1 MGVRFLLPVC
11 FASALLAQTYTLEK
25 SNTTENL
32 RGVAVLSHHVAW
44 ASGTHGTY
52 LRTTGLGNGHG
63 SWQAAQVPGAESL
76 DFRDVEAFS
85 AHLAYLLSA
94 GPGAES
100 RIYKTSNGGKDWIL
114 QFTNPDPGGFFDCM
128 AFWDSAHGIAVGDPV
143 RGKFVL
149 ITTEDGGK
157 HWDPVPAPALP
168 PAIEGEGA
176 FAASGTCITVAGK
189 HNVWFVT
196 GGKAARVFRSP
207 DDGKSWA
214 VADAPITHGSD
225 SSGGFS
231 VAFRD
236 LRHGVISGGDYKQP
250 RQDGPNLAV
259 SEDGGITWTTRH
271 LPLAFLSAV
280 AFNAPNDHL
289 LAVGSAFTMDIGPE
303 GARKLSDLNLNGLSV
318 SREGDAVA
326 VGPKGLVVN
335 FKTSKPSKPSRK

>member
-1 MGVRFLLPVC
+1 MRVRFLLPVC
-11 FASALLAQTYTLEK
+11 LLGSVLAQTYSLET
-25 SNTTENL
+25 SNTSENL

-52 LRTTGLGNGHG
+52 LRTTDLRNHHGL
-63 SWQAAQVPGAESL
+63 WRPAQVPGAENL

-85 AHLAYLLSA
+85 AELAYLLSA
-94 GPGAES
+94 GPGDQS

-114 QFTNPDPGGFFDCM
+114 QFTNPDPNGFFDCM

-143 RGKFVL
+143 KGKFAL

-207 DDGKSWA
+207 DNGKSWT

-225 SSGGFS
+225 SSGVFS

-236 LRHGVISGGDYKQP
+236 VRHGAISGGDYKQP
-250 RQDGPNLAV
+250 RRDGPNLAV
-259 SEDGGITWTTRH
+259 TEDGGVTWTTAAW
-271 LPLAFLSAV
+271 PQAFLSAV
-280 AFNAPNDHL
+280 AFNPPNGHM
-289 LAVGSAFTMDIGPE
+289 LAVGSAVTMDIGPD
-303 GARKLSDLNLNGLSV
+303 GARKLSDLNLNALSV
-318 SREGDAVA
+318 NRAGDVVA
-326 VGPKGLVVN
+326 VGAKGLIVN
-335 FKTSKPSKPSRK
+335 FRNFRK

>member
-1 MGVRFLLPVC
+1 MRVRFLLPVC
-11 FASALLAQTYTLEK
+11 LLGSVLAQTYSLET
-25 SNTTENL
+25 SNTSENL

-52 LRTTGLGNGHG
+52 LRTTDLRNHHGL
-63 SWQAAQVPGAESL
+63 WRPAQVPGAESL

-85 AHLAYLLSA
+85 AKLAYLLSA
-94 GPGAES
+94 GPGDQS

-114 QFTNPDPGGFFDCM
+114 QFTNPDPNGFFDCM

-143 RGKFVL
+143 KGKFAL
-149 ITTEDGGK
+149 ITTADGGK

-207 DDGKSWA
+207 DNGKSWT
-214 VADAPITHGSD
+214 VADAPIPHGSD
-225 SSGGFS
+225 SSGVFS

-236 LRHGVISGGDYKQP
+236 VRHGVISGGDYKQP
-250 RQDGPNLAV
+250 RRDGPNLAV
-259 SEDGGITWTTRH
+259 TEDGGITWTTTAW
-271 LPLAFLSAV
+271 PQAFLSAV
-280 AFNAPNDHL
+280 AFNSQNGHM
-289 LAVGSAFTMDIGPE
+289 LAVGSAVTMDIGPD
-303 GARKLSDLNLNGLSV
+303 GARKLSDLNLNALSV
-318 SREGDAVA
+318 NRAGDALA
-326 VGPKGLVVN
+326 VGPKGLIVN
-335 FKTSKPSKPSRK
+335 FINFINFRK

>member
-1 MGVRFLLPVC
+1 MSVRFLLPVC

-52 LRTTGLGNGHG
+52 LRTTELGNPHG

-85 AHLAYLLSA
+85 AELAYLLSA

-207 DDGKSWA
+207 DNGKSWA

-225 SSGGFS
+225 SSGVFS

-236 LRHGVISGGDYKQP
+236 LGHGVISGGDYKQP
-250 RQDGPNLAV
+250 RQNGPNLAV
-259 SEDGGITWTTRH
+259 TEDGGITWTVRV
-271 LPLAFLSAV
+271 LPVAFLSAV
-280 AFNAPNDHL
+280 AFNSPNNHL
-289 LAVGSAFTMDIGPE
+289 LAVGSAFTMDIGPH
-303 GARKLSDLNLNGLSV
+303 GARKLSELNLNGLSV
-318 SREGDAVA
+318 GAAGDAVA

-335 FKTSKPSKPSRK
+335 FKNFKSFKK

>member
-1 MGVRFLLPVC
+1 MRVRFLLPVC
-11 FASALLAQTYTLEK
+11 FLSSVLAQTYTLET
-25 SNTTENL
+25 SNTSENL

-52 LRTTGLGNGHG
+52 LRTTDLGNRHG
-63 SWQAAQVPGAESL
+63 LWQAAQVPGAESL

-85 AHLAYLLSA
+85 AQLAYLLSA
-94 GPGAES
+94 GPGDRS

-114 QFTNPDPGGFFDCM
+114 QFTNPDPNGFFDCM

-143 RGKFVL
+143 KGKFVL
-149 ITTEDGGK
+149 LTTGDGGK

-207 DDGKSWA
+207 DNGKSWT
-214 VADAPITHGSD
+214 VAEAPITHGSD
-225 SSGGFS
+225 SSGIFS

-236 LRHGVISGGDYKQP
+236 LRHGVICGGDYKQP

-259 SEDGGITWTTRH
+259 TADGGITWTTTTG
-271 LPLAFLSAV
+271 PQAFFSAV
-280 AFNAPNDHL
+280 AFNSQPDHM
-289 LAVGSAFTMDIGPE
+289 LAVGSALTMDFGPD
-303 GARKLSDLNLNGLSV
+303 GARKLSDLNLNALSV
-318 SREGDAVA
+318 NRAGDAVA
-326 VGPKGLVVN
+326 VGPKGLIVN
-335 FKTSKPSKPSRK
+335 FSK